1 MASDQELDLYMQA
14 FEELSTQIKLAEEEH
29 KKGDRFPK
37 SDFGPRMA
45 QISSVQR
52 LLIKQNKMLLEQL
65 ARMNNIF
72 NLSAESAD
80 SAAPQKNAE

>member
-14 FEELSTQIKLAEEEH
+14 FEELSTQIRLIEEEH
-29 KKGDRFPK
+29 KKGERMPK
-37 SDFGPRMA
+37 SEFGPRMA
-45 QISSVQR
+45 QINIVQR
-52 LLIKQNKMLLEQL
+52 QLIKHNKMMLEQL

-72 NLSAESAD
+72 NLSAETTE